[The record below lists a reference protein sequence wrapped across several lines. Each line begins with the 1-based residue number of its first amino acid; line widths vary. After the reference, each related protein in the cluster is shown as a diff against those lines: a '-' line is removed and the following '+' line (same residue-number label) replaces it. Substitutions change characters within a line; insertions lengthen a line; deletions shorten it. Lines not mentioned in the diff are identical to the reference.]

1 MWVTAVQEKTA
12 QNTWWLQEL
21 STSGKQKHDK
31 FARCNSHNL
40 GLLNRTGPVLQICQ
54 ENRLLSGSPRSNAAQ
69 FWLQQEPCKN
79 GWTEKCSVDVEPQAF
94 ALQADLRW
102 LWAGVEKLVTG
113 REITWISSLYRQKGH
128 VLVWN
133 LESLQRCQKFLLNK
147 ELQAKCFVFWKPLL

>member
-31 FARCNSHNL
+31 FARCNSHNP

-79 GWTEKCSVDVEPQAF
+79 GWMEKCSADIEPQAF
-94 ALQADLRW
+94 ARQADLRW
-102 LWAGVEKLVTG
+102 PWAVRGVEKLVTG
-113 REITWISSLYRQKGH
+113 REITWISSLHRRKGH
-128 VLVWN
+128 AEACAR
-133 LESLQRCQKFLLNK
+133 LESGITATLPKVPLEQRTSG
-147 ELQAKCFVFWKPLL
+147 